1 MVDANIHKKLEELS
15 ARQLAKLLVMRKGLE
30 FGYAYTVTDDDGHE
44 SNIDEAFLSD
54 APGELLDTLFDENE
68 HDDAINEVRYAAE
81 DVRGIASWCHYSW
94 ERNYEVDVKAF
105 ILPDGRAL
113 AFCEMSG
120 GGKHGEPD
128 AYPWVEEAKFIKV
141 SGVEERVIKT
151 YMFEDIPE
159 ESEANQ

>member
-1 MVDANIHKKLEELS
+1 MLDANTHHSLNTLTAS
-15 ARQLAKLLVMRKGLE
+15 QMAKLLVMRKGLE
-30 FGYAYTVTDDDGHE
+30 FGYAYTFTDDDGQD
-44 SNIDEAFLSD
+44 SSIDNAFLSA

-68 HDDAINEVRYAAE
+68 HDDAINEVRYEAE
-81 DVRGIASWCHYSW
+81 DVRGIPSWCHYSW

-113 AFCEMSG
+113 AFCEMGG

-128 AYPWVEEAKFIKV
+128 AYPWVEETKFIKI

-151 YMFEDIPE
+151 YKFEEIPE
-159 ESEANQ
+159 ASEVTP

>member
-1 MVDANIHKKLEELS
+1 MLDANIHHSLNTLTAS
-15 ARQLAKLLVMRKGLE
+15 QMAKLLVMHHGIDV
-30 FGYAYTVTDDDGHE
+30 FGYKYDSLRDVPNGLVTLEDLASMSGEDLDQLYDE
-44 SNIDEAFLSD
+44 SS
-54 APGELLDTLFDENE
+54 
-68 HDDAINEVRYAAE
+68 HDDAVNEVRYSAVDAAG
-81 DVRGIASWCHYSW
+81 VPSWCHYSW

-151 YMFEDIPE
+151 YKFEDIPAALE
-159 ESEANQ
+159 VTP